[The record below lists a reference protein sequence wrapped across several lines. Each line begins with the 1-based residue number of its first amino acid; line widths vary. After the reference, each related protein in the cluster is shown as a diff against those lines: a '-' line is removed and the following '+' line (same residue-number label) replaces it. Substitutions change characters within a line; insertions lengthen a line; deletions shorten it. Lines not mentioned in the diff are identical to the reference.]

1 MDGGTFLI
9 RGVRGVLAI
18 LVFIDSFSL
27 QPSFLQFRLGRFE
40 TSLNLPK
47 EDQIKLKENKVLTD
61 SLENKENNQPNLSSD
76 RSDDQLEE
84 STSKDEIIETNHE
97 AKNVQKKSSG
107 PRALKR
113 RHGRKYNKSALQRR
127 SSFNGHW

>member
-1 MDGGTFLI
+1 MRLYFHEIISIFIFL
-9 RGVRGVLAI
+9 L
-18 LVFIDSFSL
+18 SF
-27 QPSFLQFRLGRFE
+27 QPSFLQFRLDRFE

-61 SLENKENNQPNLSSD
+61 SLENKENSQPNQFPD
-76 RSDDQLEE
+76 ERSEDHEQ
-84 STSKDEIIETNHE
+84 STAKDKVINTNHE
-97 AKNVQKKSSG
+97 AKNVPKKSSG

-113 RHGRKYNKSALQRR
+113 RHGRKYNKSTLQRR

>member
-1 MDGGTFLI
+1 MCILSLYFHEIISIFNHFLP
-9 RGVRGVLAI
+9 
-18 LVFIDSFSL
+18 F
-27 QPSFLQFRLGRFE
+27 QPSFLQFRLDRFE

-61 SLENKENNQPNLSSD
+61 SLENKENSQPNQFPD
-76 RSDDQLEE
+76 ERSEDHEQP
-84 STSKDEIIETNHE
+84 TSKDEVINTNHE
-97 AKNVQKKSSG
+97 AKKVPKKSSG

-113 RHGRKYNKSALQRR
+113 RHGRKYNKSTLQRR

>member
-1 MDGGTFLI
+1 MRLYFHEIISIFISFL
-9 RGVRGVLAI
+9 
-18 LVFIDSFSL
+18 SF
-27 QPSFLQFRLGRFE
+27 QPSFLQFRLDRFE

-61 SLENKENNQPNLSSD
+61 SLENKENSQPNQFSE
-76 RSDDQLEE
+76 RSEDHEQ
-84 STSKDEIIETNHE
+84 STSKDEVINTNHE
-97 AKNVQKKSSG
+97 AKNVPKKSSG

-113 RHGRKYNKSALQRR
+113 RHGRKYNKSTLQRR

>member
-1 MDGGTFLI
+1 MRLYFHEIISIFISFL
-9 RGVRGVLAI
+9 
-18 LVFIDSFSL
+18 SF
-27 QPSFLQFRLGRFE
+27 QPSFLQFRLDRFE

-61 SLENKENNQPNLSSD
+61 SLENKENNQPNQFSE
-76 RSDDQLEE
+76 RSEDHEQ
-84 STSKDEIIETNHE
+84 STSKDEVINANHE
-97 AKNVQKKSSG
+97 AKNVPKKSSG

-113 RHGRKYNKSALQRR
+113 RHGRKYNKSTLQRR

>member
-1 MDGGTFLI
+1 MD
-9 RGVRGVLAI
+9 
-18 LVFIDSFSL
+18 
-27 QPSFLQFRLGRFE
+27 RFE

-61 SLENKENNQPNLSSD
+61 SLENKENNQPNQFSE
-76 RSDDQLEE
+76 RSEDHEQ
-84 STSKDEIIETNHE
+84 STSKDEVINANHE
-97 AKNVQKKSSG
+97 AKNVPKKSSG

-113 RHGRKYNKSALQRR
+113 RHGRKYNKSTLQRR